1 MKVDTLQCKQ
11 FKVKN
16 TFFVFDAVW
25 FIWQLTVKC
34 QQFLNICKFVYETN
48 AKNTSINGVMDYNF
62 VKNQFCMKI
71 EEAHGCNI
79 CFIIKSFNYLT
90 FWNALS
96 LTLNE
101 EHEQISNNCN
111 IRLIFKSEIRS
122 YANNF
127 PGTLEKKD
135 GTKQRNMMG
144 EFFSQ
149 LFIAIF
155 STRMWKREMK
165 KKIIFCLFVKIL

>member
-1 MKVDTLQCKQ
+1 MKQMQK
-11 FKVKN
+11 
-16 TFFVFDAVW
+16 
-25 FIWQLTVKC
+25 I
-34 QQFLNICKFVYETN
+34 
-48 AKNTSINGVMDYNF
+48 TSINGVMDYNF

-79 CFIIKSFNYLT
+79 CFIITSFNYLT
-90 FWNALS
+90 FWNTLS
-96 LTLNE
+96 LTLNK
-101 EHEQISNNCN
+101 EHKQISNNCN
-111 IRLIFKSEIRS
+111 VRLIFKSEIRS

-135 GTKQRNMMG
+135 GTEQRNMMG